1 MHVGIDRKEF
11 NSLTDERLG
20 WVCMEPTFKL
30 IRGKSPEV
38 KAAAIKQLGKGQTAL
53 CMFRI
58 MYDHS
63 YKSSAEF
70 YAWSSYLLDQ
80 QGTWNGVL
88 EGVRFFAD
96 DAMFELLEE
105 TRKRLET
112 RNRRLG
118 LGWGDAR
125 LNDIETDAELLEIVN
140 GLYARFKRLIPN
152 THNVI
157 AEYIRAHPDEFVE
170 FIG

>member
-1 MHVGIDRKEF
+1 MRVVIGRKEF

-20 WVCMEPTFKL
+20 WACMESTFKL

-38 KAAAIKQLGKGQTAL
+38 KVAAINQLGKAQTAL

-58 MYDHS
+58 MYDHCH
-63 YKSSAEF
+63 KSSAEF
-70 YAWSSYLLDQ
+70 YAWSSYLLNQ

-96 DAMFELLEE
+96 DALFELLEE
-105 TRKRLET
+105 TRERLEA
-112 RNRRLG
+112 RNLSLG
-118 LGWGDAR
+118 LGWEDAG
-125 LNDIETDAELLEIVN
+125 LNDIETDPELLEIVN
-140 GLYARFKRLIPN
+140 GLYERFKRLKPN

-170 FIG
+170 FSK